1 MRLVDP
7 GNALLLLE
15 ERLPFLPLKHY
26 LNLYEPAFVLR
37 DVLTAIS
44 RAKDELICPDK
55 YREFGEKMLAAAED
69 DADMLERAE
78 RAMEVADVFAIYE
91 DILQEEGVV
100 DFADLVVRPVKLLQE
115 HPEVGEALREQYKW
129 ILVDEYQDVNRASG
143 VLLKLLAGDGKT
155 LWVVGDARQSIYRFR
170 GASSTKHPQL
180 REGFSRGKPAFAR
193 RKLSLTRTCGTAF

>member
-1 MRLVDP
+1 M
-7 GNALLLLE
+7 LE
-15 ERLPFLPLKHY
+15 ERLPSLPLKHY

-55 YREFGEKMLAAAED
+55 YREFGEKMFAAAGD

-78 RAMEVADVFAIYE
+78 RAMEVADVFTIYE
-91 DILQEEGVV
+91 DILQGEGVV

-170 GASSTKHPQL
+170 GASPLNIRSFEKDFP
-180 REGFSRGKPAFAR
+180 GASR
-193 RKLSLTRTCGTAF
+193 LSLDVKLPLTKTCSTAS